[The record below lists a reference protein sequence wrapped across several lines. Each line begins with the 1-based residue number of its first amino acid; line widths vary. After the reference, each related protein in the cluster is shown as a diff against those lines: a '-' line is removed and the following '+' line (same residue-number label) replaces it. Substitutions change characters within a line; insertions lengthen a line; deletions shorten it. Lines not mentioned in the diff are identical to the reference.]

1 MRNNLKI
8 WVNYEKKWTFMSENE
23 LKKGTLET

>member
-1 MRNNLKI
+1 MRKNLKI
-8 WVNYEKKWTFMSENE
+8 WDNYEKKWAFISENE